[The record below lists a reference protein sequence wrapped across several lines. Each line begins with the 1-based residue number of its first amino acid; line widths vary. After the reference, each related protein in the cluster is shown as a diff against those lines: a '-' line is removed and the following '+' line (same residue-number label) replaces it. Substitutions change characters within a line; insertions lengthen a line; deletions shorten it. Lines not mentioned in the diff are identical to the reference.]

1 MNMSIKVRDAS
12 DICSEPLGTSILMPS
27 NTMTT
32 VRVALTQHEPCWFDL
47 QGTVDKT
54 VKLIKEAAT
63 NGARLIC
70 FPECWVPGYPVWV
83 W

>member
-1 MNMSIKVRDAS
+1 MSIKVRHDAS
-12 DICSEPLGTSILMPS
+12 DILLQTTWHVHLIPS
-27 NTMTT
+27 NAMTT

-54 VKLIKEAAT
+54 VKLIHQAAA
-63 NGARLIC
+63 NGARLIS